1 MSYILV
7 TNDDGVHSPG
17 LAALADAAAR
27 IAPVVIVAP
36 DRNRSAVG
44 HALTLYAPLRAEE
57 LRPGVF
63 AVDGTPTDCV
73 NLGVHGLVEGTPQLV
88 VSGINSGA
96 NLGDDIT
103 YSGTVSAALEAALM
117 GYPALAFSL
126 NSRIFEVEA
135 LNAATSVAET
145 LMCAVLQHGL
155 PPDTFLN
162 INIPLEKIKGICLT
176 RQGKRRYSDD
186 IVQKT
191 DPRGRSYYWI
201 GGGVGSF
208 EDQPGTDCHA
218 VNAGLVSVTPLTT
231 GLTNHAAFA
240 QIEAWNLSLP
250 QV

>member
-36 DRNRSAVG
+36 DRNRSAIG
-44 HALTLYAPLRAEE
+44 HALTLYAPLRADE

-73 NLGVHGLVEGTPQLV
+73 NLGVHGLVEGKPLLV

-126 NSRIFEVEA
+126 NTRVFEIEA
-135 LNAATSVAET
+135 LCVATAVAEK
-145 LMCAVLQHGL
+145 LMRCVLQHGL
-155 PPDTFLN
+155 PSDTFLN
-162 INIPLEKIKGICLT
+162 INIPLGKIDGICLT
-176 RQGKRRYSDD
+176 RQGKRRYADE
-186 IVQKT
+186 IVHKT

-201 GGGVGSF
+201 GGDVGSF
-208 EDQPGTDCHA
+208 EDIPGTDCNA
-218 VNAGLVSVTPLTT
+218 VNSGFVSVTPLTT
-231 GLTNHAAFA
+231 GLTNHAAIA
-240 QIEAWNLSLP
+240 QLEGWQLSLP

>member
-36 DRNRSAVG
+36 DRNRSAIG
-44 HALTLYAPLRAEE
+44 HALTLYAPLRADE

-73 NLGVHGLVEGTPQLV
+73 NLGVHGLVEGKPLLV

-103 YSGTVSAALEAALM
+103 YSGTVSAALEATLM

-126 NSRIFEVEA
+126 NSRIFETDA
-135 LNAATSVAET
+135 LSVATMVSES
-145 LMCAVLQHGL
+145 LMRSVLQHGL
-155 PPDTFLN
+155 PSDTFLN
-162 INIPLEKIKGICLT
+162 INIPLGRINGIRLT
-176 RQGKRRYSDD
+176 RQGKRRYAEE
-186 IVQKT
+186 IVHKI

-208 EDQPGTDCHA
+208 EDVPGTDCHA

-231 GLTNHAAFA
+231 GFTNHAVFA
-240 QIEAWNLSLP
+240 QLEGWQLSLP